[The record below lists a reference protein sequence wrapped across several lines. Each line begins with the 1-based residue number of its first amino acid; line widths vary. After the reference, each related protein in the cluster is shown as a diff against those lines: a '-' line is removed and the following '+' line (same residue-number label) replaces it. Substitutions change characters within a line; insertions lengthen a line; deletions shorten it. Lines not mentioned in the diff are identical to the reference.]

1 MASSMAV
8 TILLRL
14 LKDSRRG
21 LFFVPI
27 FLAFGTSFFIFL
39 SISSTLKHDIVP
51 GQTRLHVNLPLEFSK
66 LNPERVH
73 PLLIKRVSF
82 EERTNSSALDEIPGS
97 TNDSEDDAKVQEPVG
112 FSEIPPLSNVSKGD
126 VDHFQLSSG
135 NKESNN
141 EVFHDITLFEED
153 YKEMNKSLK
162 IYVYPHTKNDPFANI
177 LLPVD
182 YEPSGNYA
190 SESYFKKSLFKSHF
204 ITNDPLEADLFY
216 MPFSIAGLRHD
227 KRVGV
232 GGIKKF
238 IKNYV
243 DNINVKYPYWNRSG
257 GADHFYVTC
266 HSVGRTAME
275 EAVEVKLNAIQVV
288 CSSSY
293 FLSGYVTHKDAS
305 IPQIWPRKGEPP
317 IRAPSQRKKLA
328 FYAGAMNSRVRQF
341 LVNAWQNDSGMSIH
355 RTRLK
360 TPYSEALLGSKYCIH
375 AKGFEVNTA
384 RIGDAL
390 YYGCVP
396 VVLADHYDL
405 PYADILNW
413 NSFSLVLS
421 EMDIPLL
428 KKILEGIELEEY
440 LKLQNNVMKVQKHFQ
455 WHNFPV
461 DFDAFHMV
469 MYELWLRRSHHRI
482 SGATFPTDSKSNP
495 SACDPFPPKFS
506 ALCREAMNHNP
517 FPPKFSAC
525 NPFPPACDPFHL
537 KSVPADVPTD
547 DVNLE
552 DIFDEM
558 YDMGESKSAKMR
570 VARAKKRWRAKLST
584 SACTHPSGNTLE
596 AQKIKHC

>member
-1 MASSMAV
+1 MAG
-8 TILLRL
+8 TILFRL

-21 LFFVPI
+21 LFLVPI
-27 FLAFGTSFFIFL
+27 FLAFGTSFFIFF
-39 SISSTLKHDIVP
+39 SISSTLKLDIVP

-66 LNPERVH
+66 LNPEHVH

-82 EERTNSSALDEIPGS
+82 EEWTNSSALDEIPGS
-97 TNDSEDDAKVQEPVG
+97 TNDSEDDVNVQEPVG

-126 VDHFQLSSG
+126 ADHFQWSSG

-141 EVFHDITLFEED
+141 EVFHDMTLFDED

-190 SESYFKKSLFKSHF
+190 SESYFKTSLFKSHF
-204 ITNDPLEADLFY
+204 ITNDPSEADLFY

-243 DNINVKYPYWNRSG
+243 DNISVKYPYWNRSG
-257 GADHFYVTC
+257 GADHFYVAC

-305 IPQIWPRKGEPP
+305 IPQIWPRKGKPP

-341 LVNAWQNDSGMSIH
+341 LVNAWKNDSVMSIH

-413 NSFSLVLS
+413 NSFSLVIS

-428 KKILEGIELEEY
+428 KNILEGIELEEY

-469 MYELWLRRSHHRI
+469 MYELWLRRSHVRI
-482 SGATFPTDSKSNP
+482 
-495 SACDPFPPKFS
+495 PFGS
-506 ALCREAMNHNP
+506 
-517 FPPKFSAC
+517 
-525 NPFPPACDPFHL
+525 
-537 KSVPADVPTD
+537 
-547 DVNLE
+547 
-552 DIFDEM
+552 
-558 YDMGESKSAKMR
+558 
-570 VARAKKRWRAKLST
+570 
-584 SACTHPSGNTLE
+584 
-596 AQKIKHC
+596 